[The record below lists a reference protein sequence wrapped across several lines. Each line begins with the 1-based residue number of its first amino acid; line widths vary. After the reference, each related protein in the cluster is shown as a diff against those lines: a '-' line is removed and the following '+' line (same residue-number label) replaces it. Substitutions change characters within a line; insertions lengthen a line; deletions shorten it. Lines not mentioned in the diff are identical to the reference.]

1 MIEIFAVICI
11 VLAVLSPAIALWLV
25 PVLQGKRGREATVH
39 TQRPDDQTIRGIL
52 IRTWPD
58 FVIADAH
65 YVTAAG
71 KTAIDGR
78 ARIPRSHVA
87 WWQEH

>member
-1 MIEIFAVICI
+1 MTLFIIAAAATVALLLVVNRDRI
-11 VLAVLSPAIALWLV
+11 LARA
-25 PVLQGKRGREATVH
+25 RGRDATVH
-39 TQRPDDQTIRGIL
+39 TQRPDDQTIRGVL
-52 IRTWPD
+52 TRTWPD
-58 FVIADAH
+58 FVLADAH